1 MLTFYGKQQTVCG
14 MSVVDGDW
22 DELKKYNMTE
32 LYNQAAGITSVG
44 QKNKEKQEKKEKEAQ
59 EQKEQQQQQQDE
71 KKPESAKE
79 AKEETAKD
87 TKEEEKPASTDA

>member
-1 MLTFYGKQQTVCG
+1 MLSFTTKRQTVCG

-44 QKNKEKQEKKEKEAQ
+44 QKNKEKQEKKEKEALEQKQKQ
-59 EQKEQQQQQQDE
+59 EQEQEQVE
-71 KKPESAKE
+71 KKPDSAE
-79 AKEETAKD
+79 D
-87 TKEEEKPASTDA
+87 TKEKEEEASASTDA